1 MKINWNSI
9 KSFGMDKWILIIFAG
24 MLLVVS
30 SVPKGCNI
38 SKKDKSEE
46 KIIIQNTDSY
56 EKRTEKRL
64 KKLIEKMDGVTDV
77 DIMITLKSG
86 GEKVILKQQPYSK
99 KNIEEKDSSGGVRK
113 TDEIN
118 QSEEVIYYKDE
129 NGDEKPYVIKENT
142 PAIEG
147 IVVIGCGLGESKKK
161 SEVISAIEA
170 LFPISA
176 HKISVIEK
184 SK

>member
-1 MKINWNSI
+1 
-9 KSFGMDKWILIIFAG
+9 MDKWILIIFAG

-113 TDEIN
+113 TDEI
-118 QSEEVIYYKDE
+118 YYKDE